1 LSKVGPL
8 SLSILIFANK
18 GKNDIIN
25 FRIKSLWQIRKQEE
39 QDIKLWVY
47 PDNQGQAVGYLYQD
61 DGFTFDYQKGIYN
74 LYKFY
79 YSIKNGKPNME
90 IISKHSNYEG
100 QKINWTVKVAG
111 SDEEVEIEFT
121 QESN

>member
-1 LSKVGPL
+1 M
-8 SLSILIFANK
+8 IFANK

-61 DGFTFDYQKGIYN
+61 DGFTFDYQKDIYN

-121 QESN
+121 QDSN